1 MSKAKTI
8 AISAIVAGATG
19 YVVGLLTAP
28 KSGSVTREDIKDA
41 AKQGVESV
49 EKAAKRVQ
57 AELATQVEK
66 VKAQAAK
73 LHSGAKEKLE
83 GAVDNATKAKEKVQE
98 VVAAAND
105 DTSDKDLKKAIK
117 EAEKAVESLKKF
129 FSK

>member
-1 MSKAKTI
+1 M
-8 AISAIVAGATG
+8 
-19 YVVGLLTAP
+19 
-28 KSGSVTREDIKDA
+28 
-41 AKQGVESV
+41 
-49 EKAAKRVQ
+49 
-57 AELATQVEK
+57 
-66 VKAQAAK
+66 KAQAAK